1 MKRKVIIVTGMLT
14 LAMVTPS
21 FAWDSSG
28 GSNEQNQGYE
38 SSFGNNYQYDLNNPS
53 DKVEYGVDPAAQLRD
68 SIDVNPTRELE
79 SGIGE
84 NGGGVYGR

>member
-1 MKRKVIIVTGMLT
+1 MKRKLIIAAGMLT
-14 LAMVTPS
+14 LAMVNPS
-21 FAWDSSG
+21 FAWDSSDG
-28 GSNEQNQGYE
+28 NNEQKQSYE
-38 SSFGNNYQYDLNNPS
+38 SSFGNNYQYDLNSPS
-53 DKVEYGVDPAAQLRD
+53 DRVEYSVDPAAQLRD